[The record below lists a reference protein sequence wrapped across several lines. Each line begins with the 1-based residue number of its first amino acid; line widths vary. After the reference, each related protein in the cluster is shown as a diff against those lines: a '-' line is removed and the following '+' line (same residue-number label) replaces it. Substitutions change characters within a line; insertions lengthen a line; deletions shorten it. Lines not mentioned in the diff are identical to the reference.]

1 VQPPADPEP
10 FVSILSS
17 FWLSGRWLGIAALA
31 MAGWLVGCATPP
43 ADPAERAQFIHN
55 NDPLEPLNR
64 KTFAVNLFI
73 DHMLFRPAAKA
84 YVAIVPDDA
93 RHAIHHV
100 LNNMKEPTLF
110 FNNVLQGEFERAW
123 ITLGRFAVNSTIGF
137 GGLVDV
143 MALDGVERQ
152 PADFGQTLYV
162 WGVPSG
168 PYLILPILGP
178 SNPRDAIGGGVDSYA
193 DPFTIMAKNED
204 VTEALTT
211 RFIIGG
217 VEDRAAALD
226 ILDDLEKNSVDF
238 YAQLRSL
245 AQQHR
250 DAELHHGKVQTP
262 DISPGLY
269 DDPSAGQ
276 PAPPPAKS
284 SNARPAAQQQIASV
298 YRLPQQRATTAAAH
312 QSGRRR
318 QGHGLHRQAAAK
330 PSHFGRLS
338 RCVRPRCA
346 GRGAERAHR
355 PHLAAAAQQIP
366 NGASPIH

>member
-1 VQPPADPEP
+1 MQPPADPES
-10 FVSILSS
+10 FVSILLS
-17 FWLSGRWLGIAALA
+17 FWLSGRRLGIAAL
-31 MAGWLVGCATPP
+31 MIAGWLAGCATPP
-43 ADPAERAQFIHN
+43 ADPVERAQFVHN

-73 DHMLFRPAAKA
+73 DHMVFRPAAKA
-84 YVAIVPDDA
+84 YVAILPDDA

-110 FNNVLQGEFERAW
+110 FNNVLQGEFKRAW

-143 MALDGVERQ
+143 MALNGVERQ

-193 DPFTIMAKNED
+193 DPFTIIAKNED
-204 VTEALTT
+204 VTDALTT

-269 DDPSAGQ
+269 DDPGSGQ
-276 PAPPPAKS
+276 PAAPPGKS
-284 SNARPAAQQQIASV
+284 SNAGPTPRKQIASAA
-298 YRLPQQRATTAAAH
+298 RLPQKRITTAFAY

-318 QGHGLHRQAAAK
+318 QFHGFHRHVAMNQ
-330 PSHFGRLS
+330 SRFLRLS
-338 RCVRPRCA
+338 WCVRPRCA
-346 GRGAERAHR
+346 GRAAEQAHR
-355 PHLAAAAQQIP
+355 PRLAAVARQIP
-366 NGASPIH
+366 NGASPIR